1 MLMQMAENFHND
13 GPAKGGCLEVICG
26 PMFSGKTRELLK
38 RVELAK
44 AEGWRVVVIKPSIDN
59 RYSENKVVS
68 HDKVEADAVVVGESR
83 RILEAVQ
90 HAEMVAI
97 DEVQFFDAGIVD
109 LCQTLVNRGVKVV
122 VSGLDLDSSGKP
134 FGSMPELL
142 VYADEVLKLQAVCSQ
157 TGEPARYT
165 YRHSGGNNTVEVG
178 EKDLYMP
185 LSRNAFLK
193 EMNKEAK

>member
-1 MLMQMAENFHND
+1 MQIAEKFHND
-13 GPAKGGCLEVICG
+13 TSARGGRLEVICG
-26 PMFSGKTRELLK
+26 PMFSGKTMELLK

-44 AEGWRVVVIKPSIDN
+44 ANGRRVVVIKPSIDTH
-59 RYSENKVVS
+59 YSENKVVS
-68 HDKVEADAVVVGESR
+68 HNKVEADAVVVGKSNE
-83 RILEAVQ
+83 ILEAAQ
-90 HAEMVAI
+90 NAEVMAI

-109 LCQTLVNRGVKVV
+109 LCQTLVNRGVRVV
-122 VSGLDLDSSGKP
+122 VCGLDLDSSGKP

-142 VYADEVLKLQAVCSQ
+142 VYADDVVKLHATCSQ

-178 EKDLYMP
+178 EKNLYMP

-193 EMNKEAK
+193 EMNKKPK

>member
-1 MLMQMAENFHND
+1 MQIAENFHND
-13 GPAKGGCLEVICG
+13 ALARGGLLEVICG
-26 PMFSGKTRELLK
+26 PMFSGKTGELLK

-44 AEGWRVVVIKPSIDN
+44 DEGRYVVVIKPSIDT

-68 HDKVEADAVVVGESR
+68 HDKIEADAVVVGGSKEVFES
-83 RILEAVQ
+83 VQ
-90 HAEMVAI
+90 NAEVVAI

-109 LCQTLVNRGVKVV
+109 ICQTLVNRGVRVV
-122 VSGLDLDSSGKP
+122 VCGLDLDSSGKP

-142 VYADEVLKLQAVCSQ
+142 VYADDVLKLHATCSQ

-165 YRHSGGNNTVEVG
+165 FRHSGGNNTVEVG